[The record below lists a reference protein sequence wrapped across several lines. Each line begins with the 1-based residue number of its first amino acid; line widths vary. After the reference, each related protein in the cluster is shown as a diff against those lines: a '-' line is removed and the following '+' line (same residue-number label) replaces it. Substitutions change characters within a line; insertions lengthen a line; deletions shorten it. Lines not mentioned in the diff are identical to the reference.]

1 MHRYYGYAVKTAS
14 QWTLSCRVDDRA
26 ATRRSVCTQSFP
38 CQIYA
43 HALAFHVK
51 YVRVRTTQ
59 VGNRTFNVRAPWQ
72 LAGKYPGNDRFFT
85 VFS

>member
-1 MHRYYGYAVKTAS
+1 MQGQR
-14 QWTLSCRVDDRA
+14 
-26 ATRRSVCTQSFP
+26 
-38 CQIYA
+38 
-43 HALAFHVK
+43 VK
-51 YVRVRTTQ
+51 YMRAIIAFRVKYMRVRTTH